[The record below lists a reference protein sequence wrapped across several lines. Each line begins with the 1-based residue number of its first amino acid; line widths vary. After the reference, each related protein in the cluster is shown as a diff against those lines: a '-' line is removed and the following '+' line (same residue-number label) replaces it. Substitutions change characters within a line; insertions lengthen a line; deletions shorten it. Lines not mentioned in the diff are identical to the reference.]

1 MKNILEKICEDK
13 KVFIEKE
20 KKKKSINFL
29 IKNTS
34 KIKKVK
40 DFKKAFDKVL
50 KKGKIPVISE
60 IKKNLPVRKN
70 LIKVLVQ

>member
-50 KKGKIPVISE
+50 KKGKIPVVAVIC
-60 IKKNLPVRKN
+60 PDWRK
-70 LIKVLVQ
+70 V

>member
-13 KVFIEKE
+13 KVFIEEE